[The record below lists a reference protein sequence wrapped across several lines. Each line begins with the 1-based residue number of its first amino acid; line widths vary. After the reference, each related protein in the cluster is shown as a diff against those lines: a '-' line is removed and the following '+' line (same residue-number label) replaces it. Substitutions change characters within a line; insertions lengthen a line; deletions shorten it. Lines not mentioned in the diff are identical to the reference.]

1 MGGTEWLSESI
12 PGQPHV
18 DYPVLINLPDSG
30 FDCRRQQMD
39 GFYADISDE
48 ARCQAFWV
56 CHNKQQD
63 GFLCPNGT
71 VFNQRYLTCDWW
83 FNVQCD
89 ESPQHFDLNRNIS
102 VVGTHISAQPAGM
115 PAGASPRV
123 HPVLTMLG
131 DILKYPGVPPV
142 PPSNSTAPSNKS
154 APTAPAS
161 QAATPSSS
169 QQPYDFELDVANVF
183 VVGGIPG
190 IPPLDTQCGD
200 HLQSKATDPTACSL
214 NRQPTKGPKL
224 TNKRH
229 AKKSSAYIHKRPYKR
244 DLGNTKTTKHLHRR
258 KARDSFMVQAAKGLE
273 SATSMLSSRIPQV
286 EQSAISQLH
295 KRATS
300 PSPAPAALPSAL
312 AEPPDQGAAANQA
325 GPQPIVQTVDKIAFP
340 LAANGGNLPKVE
352 EDFKIQGMG
361 GDGRATSIKDVMP
374 SHFPVPGALKVMA
387 ASGKEVPYGS
397 MASAPPSQTGSQQ
410 SPTGPA
416 QENGGGRD
424 YASISLAQDVDFGQG
439 SKGGSGEGAAEDGA
453 RSGRSGSPNGQT
465 AVSGFLASPVATA
478 AQPPAPGNAAGL
490 NDGSSAQ
497 DASAPSPPSQL
508 QAGSLEQSKQGGPG
522 ESASA
527 PAAEQS
533 ANVPTNQ
540 NTAPDPPPPLPPQG
554 PPGETHPP
562 GPSGGQLPSRPSQD
576 LKGSE
581 AKPSPSSGN
590 SDLPAGED
598 DKSSMKSGPMS
609 EEVIEET
616 SNVKILLPYSSKTGN
631 SDGSNGNLAGRLGMP
646 SGASYMHGQPLAEV
660 QPTSVQMLS
669 GHEHEAVSASIN
681 QPTKNT
687 VTNPT
692 QFPSSET
699 QTSINKTGSAPGNPY
714 ASSAPADDS
723 STGDISK
730 LLDSDPT
737 SQQTG
742 SVPAGGGQF
751 DSATGVVAHEG
762 SSEITKE
769 LDSSS
774 QFVQGEGQDTGSLA
788 SNIKVQEKKLGNK
801 PAFSSL
807 LDDPSALKKEMPS
820 ENFKVL
826 QQPRR
831 KPEQDGA
838 LIPGHKS
845 VQIKSESVS
854 RIIKNPSRHRSAIS
868 DPAGMDLPE
877 LLRPPSFASYLS
889 RGGFSLDD
897 SMLSYSPTPPPHP
910 AISRIKGSIDMKSG
924 SNMARAAGPPP
935 PGAVADLPPSLDSR
949 ASDAAGS
956 RVGSAAPQDG
966 DLSARVSETLSMVDT
981 ILGPPPFKSRRSY
994 KPGKPRQPYRN
1005 AEDMSLKSNSFGS
1018 RSRKR
1023 SSESEPLYSDLGL
1036 NLSVLI
1042 SGSPNSTP
1050 PSSAGAS
1057 ANAMTSLGQPPPRQH
1072 VSENKEHIYVVKPS
1086 AARAP
1091 NEDEKSTF
1099 RVNLRPKEKPSSQE
1113 PKVEERVDIKM

>member
-1 MGGTEWLSESI
+1 MSECLLILITGLFLFRGTYGTGDHQGWQRDIARGSNAYGVEGRLSGDRPLRGDGRQRLLPLGFVPVGPERRLETGPHGGGSAGGVA
-12 PGQPHV
+12 PGGGGQPLG
-18 DYPVLINLPDSG
+18 PVAPVVGRSPKPHAARGLAPDSATEEISLRLTVVTPRSGSPASGDRQDGRGSVSSDGLTQGLRGGDILGAQQSGEKPAAAVGGQEIVLGFQRNSAQAGGEEGETDIAPKQSKTSSAMPQLGPPLGSDQASEASRKGSAVSGPGHPAGVTSEQNSG

-115 PAGASPRV
+115 PAGAAPRV

-200 HLQSKATDPTACSL
+200 HLQSKATDHTACSL

-229 AKKSSAYIHKRPYKR
+229 AKRSSAYIHKRPYKR

-286 EQSAISQLH
+286 ERSAISQLH

-340 LAANGGNLPKVE
+340 LAPNGGNLPKVE

-416 QENGGGRD
+416 QENGSGRD

-490 NDGSSAQ
+490 NDGSNAQ
-497 DASAPSPPSQL
+497 DASAPSPP
-508 QAGSLEQSKQGGPG
+508 
-522 ESASA
+522 
-527 PAAEQS
+527 
-533 ANVPTNQ
+533 
-540 NTAPDPPPPLPPQG
+540 
-554 PPGETHPP
+554 
-562 GPSGGQLPSRPSQD
+562 
-576 LKGSE
+576 
-581 AKPSPSSGN
+581 
-590 SDLPAGED
+590 
-598 DKSSMKSGPMS
+598 
-609 EEVIEET
+609 
-616 SNVKILLPYSSKTGN
+616 
-631 SDGSNGNLAGRLGMP
+631 
-646 SGASYMHGQPLAEV
+646 
-660 QPTSVQMLS
+660 
-669 GHEHEAVSASIN
+669 
-681 QPTKNT
+681 
-687 VTNPT
+687 
-692 QFPSSET
+692 
-699 QTSINKTGSAPGNPY
+699 
-714 ASSAPADDS
+714 
-723 STGDISK
+723 
-730 LLDSDPT
+730 
-737 SQQTG
+737 
-742 SVPAGGGQF
+742 
-751 DSATGVVAHEG
+751 
-762 SSEITKE
+762 
-769 LDSSS
+769 
-774 QFVQGEGQDTGSLA
+774 
-788 SNIKVQEKKLGNK
+788 
-801 PAFSSL
+801 
-807 LDDPSALKKEMPS
+807 
-820 ENFKVL
+820 
-826 QQPRR
+826 
-831 KPEQDGA
+831 
-838 LIPGHKS
+838 
-845 VQIKSESVS
+845 
-854 RIIKNPSRHRSAIS
+854 
-868 DPAGMDLPE
+868 
-877 LLRPPSFASYLS
+877 
-889 RGGFSLDD
+889 
-897 SMLSYSPTPPPHP
+897 
-910 AISRIKGSIDMKSG
+910 
-924 SNMARAAGPPP
+924 
-935 PGAVADLPPSLDSR
+935 R
-949 ASDAAGS
+949 ASLYC
-956 RVGSAAPQDG
+956 R
-966 DLSARVSETLSMVDT
+966 E
-981 ILGPPPFKSRRSY
+981 
-994 KPGKPRQPYRN
+994 
-1005 AEDMSLKSNSFGS
+1005 LKSHG
-1018 RSRKR
+1018 
-1023 SSESEPLYSDLGL
+1023 
-1036 NLSVLI
+1036 
-1042 SGSPNSTP
+1042 
-1050 PSSAGAS
+1050 
-1057 ANAMTSLGQPPPRQH
+1057 
-1072 VSENKEHIYVVKPS
+1072 
-1086 AARAP
+1086 
-1091 NEDEKSTF
+1091 
-1099 RVNLRPKEKPSSQE
+1099 
-1113 PKVEERVDIKM
+1113 